1 MPRKGF
7 TRNLKDRLDE
17 IERLIEM
24 DRLDAQDEATI
35 NRFYNGRSTMSDS
48 EAEER
53 GVDNITNHLFGY
65 DSIASAKSQL
75 DAILTKDPNLW
86 HIEIQN
92 APVIEKDRWEQ
103 RATFHLNNAIRRSR
117 RFKEPWKGLTG
128 NITLHGRGVL
138 CFKDDY
144 DWCPQLVR
152 PLVPPNTGILAR
164 DIPFAVFPDRMTMRE
179 LKDAVR
185 HADKMKENL
194 DHESAWNTGALKQ
207 MIADIEE
214 NVGHEVSNDSST
226 ITAAESAKNEE
237 EGATDAQS
245 NRLTIPVF
253 YFYES
258 RPDQPGRGFDLTIIA
273 RYHPKKGSKPGAK
286 TGKKPRLI
294 GTEIYRKEMAFER
307 AEHWMHPFFIDT
319 AIGDE
324 TTWHRVQGLGRLNFD
339 ADVETEEFF
348 NDAMEGSRENLR
360 RLYRVQN
367 GGDQDMLN
375 RWLSEEGLSNVLPEG
390 VDAVEVGKNPNFQYA
405 FQVIEMLRQLSR
417 EKSRGSISNSGDKT
431 VDELEVQA
439 LERQGRAAAAM
450 ATRISDVYENLDHL
464 GEEVLRRFTNTGIL
478 PIDSGYEEIKY
489 FQDCLIADGIPI
501 DFLAFRS
508 ASGDRFKNVVV
519 KTNRAAG
526 DGNKVQEIMVNRM
539 LLQRLPLFNPQAQQ
553 LILRKVVASE
563 TQDHDLAEA
572 LVPRQDQQPSVQQVT
587 IANNENDTCHLRGI
601 TNYVPPIGPSDLH
614 QIHIPEHLGGMQAM
628 VLKGQA
634 QGWTVQDF
642 HGFRCLGVHTVRH
655 VQLLAASPQHKEIAN
670 AYFQSLQDISAQG
683 QQLAQQVAQQQQQ
696 QDLSPL
702 EQEKI
707 RDMREKRDLATRA
720 QLKLEDHREDALDL
734 SERKAAATSGIQN
747 AQQAESEIVGRHK
760 RNLDEADFILSLRE
774 QQEQEEPT
782 GAR

>member
-7 TRNLKDRLDE
+7 TRNIKDKLDE
-17 IERLIEM
+17 IDRLIEM
-24 DRLDAQDEATI
+24 DRLDAEDEATI
-35 NRFYNGRSTMSDS
+35 GNFYNGRATMS
-48 EAEER
+48 EAEAEDR
-53 GVDNITNHLFGY
+53 GVDNMTNHLFGF
-65 DSIASAKSQL
+65 DSIASAKAQL

-86 HIEIQN
+86 HVEIEN
-92 APVIEKDRWEQ
+92 APPIEKDRWEQ

-128 NITLHGRGVL
+128 NVTLHGRGVL
-138 CFKDDY
+138 CFQDDY
-144 DWCPQLVR
+144 DWCPKLVR

-185 HADKMKENL
+185 HAERVQGEL
-194 DHESAWNTGALKQ
+194 ESESAWNLGQLQKL
-207 MIADIEE
+207 IRDIEE
-214 NVGHEVSNDSST
+214 NIGHEVSNDSSQ
-226 ITAAESAKNEE
+226 ITAAESAKNSQ
-237 EGATDAQS
+237 EGVSDSEA

-258 RPDQPGRGFDLTIIA
+258 RPDKPGRGFDLTIIA
-273 RYHPKKGSKPGAK
+273 RYYPKNRKASPGNTAER
-286 TGKKPRLI
+286 PRQV
-294 GTEIYRKEMAFER
+294 GVEIYNKEMAFER

-324 TTWHRVQGLGRLNFD
+324 TSWHRVQGLGRLNFD

-360 RLYRVQN
+360 RMWRVQN
-367 GGDQDMLN
+367 GGDTEMLN
-375 RWLSEEGLSNVLPEG
+375 RWLSEEGLSNVIPEG
-390 VDAVEVGKNPNFQYA
+390 VDAVEVNKNPNFQYA
-405 FQVIEMLRQLSR
+405 FQVIEMLRQLSAT
-417 EKSRGSISNSGDKT
+417 KARGSLSNTGDKS

-450 ATRISDVYENLDHL
+450 ATRIGEIYDNLDHL
-464 GEEVLRRFTNTGIL
+464 GEEVVRRFLNTEIL
-478 PIDSGYEEIKY
+478 EIDSGYEEIKY
-489 FQDCLIADGIPI
+489 FQDCLKADGIPI
-501 DFLAFRS
+501 DFLKIRS
-508 ASGDRFKNVVV
+508 RAGDRFKNLVV

-539 LLQRLPLFNPQAQQ
+539 LLQRLPMFNPEAQQ
-553 LILRKVVASE
+553 MILRKVVASE

-572 LVPRQDQQPSVQQVT
+572 LVPREDRQPSVQQIT

-601 TNYVPPIGPSDLH
+601 TNYVPPIGPTDLH

-642 HGFRCLGVHTVRH
+642 HGFRCLGTHTVRH
-655 VQLLAASPQHKEIAN
+655 IQLLSASPQHAEIAS
-670 AYFQSLQDISAQG
+670 AFMASLQEISQAG
-683 QQLAQQVAQQQQQ
+683 QQLAQQVAAQQEQ
-696 QDLSPL
+696 QDLSPV

-707 RDMREKRDLATRA
+707 IDMRSKRDLATRA
-720 QLKLEDHREDALDL
+720 QLKLEEHREDSLEL
-734 SERKAAATSGIQN
+734 SERKAIAQKGIQE
-747 AQQAESEIVGRHK
+747 AQQAEAEVAGIHR
-760 RNLDEADFILSLRE
+760 RNLDEADRIIASRE
-774 QQEQEEPT
+774 QTT
-782 GAR
+782 GDRE